1 VDTDAPTTSVRRGRP
16 PSTSSRELRQIALR
30 LFVENG
36 FEATTI
42 DQIAG
47 EAGVSERT
55 FFRYF
60 TSKSSVLWT
69 EFDAEVA
76 AIRDALAAVP
86 DGMPM
91 MEAIRRTVVS
101 VNHYKTEDLP
111 ELRMRMSLIAS
122 VPALSSS
129 AAEHYDA
136 WERAVSEFAAC
147 RLGQPADGLYPMA
160 IGRSVLAVCR
170 AAYDR
175 WSARADADLPGY
187 LDIALTALEA
197 GFAPGALHLNEAL
210 RAE

>member
-1 VDTDAPTTSVRRGRP
+1 VNTDTPIATVRRGRP

-30 LFVENG
+30 LFVEHG

-42 DQIAG
+42 EQVAS

-86 DGMPM
+86 DSMPM

-122 VPALSSS
+122 VPALASS

-136 WERAVSEFAAC
+136 WERAVSEFAAH
-147 RLGQPADGLYPMA
+147 RIGQPADALYPLA

-175 WSARADADLPGY
+175 WSARADADLTGY
-187 LDIALTALEA
+187 LDAALTALEA
-197 GFAPGALHLNEAL
+197 GFAPGAIRTE
-210 RAE
+210 

>member
-1 VDTDAPTTSVRRGRP
+1 
-16 PSTSSRELRQIALR
+16 LRHIALR
-30 LFVENG
+30 LFVKNG

-42 DQIAG
+42 EQIAS

-76 AIRDALAAVP
+76 EIREALAAVP
-86 DGMPM
+86 GSVPM

-122 VPALSSS
+122 VPALASS

-136 WERAVSEFAAC
+136 WERAVSEFAAR
-147 RLGQPADGLYPMA
+147 RLGQPADGLYPLA

-175 WSARADADLPGY
+175 WSARADADLTGY
-187 LDIALTALEA
+187 LDAAMTALEA
-197 GFAPGALHLNEAL
+197 GFAPAAVRTE
-210 RAE
+210 